1 MGALRWAL
9 GDDADLLADRQFQ
22 VILLANTMAPLGT
35 ALLSPVLDSLI
46 DPFGASAA
54 SIGLMTSM
62 VTAPAIVLPP
72 VAGVL
77 ADRVGRRHVLIG
89 GLLCFGVGGTAI
101 PLTTDFRL
109 VLALRLLQGVGWAAV
124 IPVIITAIGDL
135 YTGDRETT
143 AQGLRFTSSGIVQT
157 VGPVVA
163 GLLVVLAWQY
173 PFLIYGLTFP
183 VTLAVWAWFEE
194 PVDPDAKSD
203 SDARGVHTQIR
214 ELWGLVVQPKP
225 AAMLIAR
232 AAPAVVWLGFL
243 TYNSIHVL
251 NVLDGTPADAGLLAA
266 LGSLG
271 YAASATQSGRI
282 TAAFERRLVPL
293 VALNVAL
300 AGGMALV
307 FLAPGVPVAAVG
319 VALSGLGLG
328 ALMSI
333 YRSIITGLAP
343 IVLRGGLVSLGEGLG
358 RLAVTVTP
366 IAMGAGIAIGT
377 PAIGFEPAIRAVGVG
392 TALVAGFVSVGAV
405 VVASAAPAVVDP
417 TA

>member
-1 MGALRWAL
+1 MGVLRWLL

-77 ADRVGRRHVLIG
+77 ADRIGRRPVLIG

-101 PLTTDFRL
+101 ALTTDFRV
-109 VLALRLLQGVGWAAV
+109 VLALRLLQGIGWAGV
-124 IPVIITAIGDL
+124 IPVIITAIGDI

-157 VGPVVA
+157 IGPVIA
-163 GLLVVLAWQY
+163 GLVVVIAWQY

-183 VTLAVWAWFEE
+183 VVLAVWAWFEE
-194 PVDPDAKSD
+194 PVDPDAEPD
-203 SDARGVHTQIR
+203 SDTRGVRTQIR
-214 ELWGLVVQPKP
+214 ELWSLIAQPKP
-225 AAMLIAR
+225 AAMLLAR
-232 AAPAVVWLGFL
+232 AAPGIVWLGFL
-243 TYNSIHVL
+243 TYNSILVR
-251 NVLDGTPADAGLLAA
+251 NVLGGTPADAGLLAA

-271 YAASATQSGRI
+271 YAASATQAGRI
-282 TAAFERRLVPL
+282 TAIFERRLVPL
-293 VALNVAL
+293 LMLNLAL
-300 AGGMALV
+300 AGGMAMA
-307 FLAPGVPVAAVG
+307 FLAPGVAIAGIGVG
-319 VALSGLGLG
+319 LSGLGLG

-358 RLAVTVTP
+358 RFAVTVTP
-366 IAMGAGIAIGT
+366 VAMGAGIAIGT
-377 PAIGFEPAIRAVGVG
+377 PMVGFVPAIRLVGVG
-392 TALVAGFVSVGAV
+392 TAVIAGFISIGAV
-405 VVASAAPAVVDP
+405 IVASLAPAVRDP